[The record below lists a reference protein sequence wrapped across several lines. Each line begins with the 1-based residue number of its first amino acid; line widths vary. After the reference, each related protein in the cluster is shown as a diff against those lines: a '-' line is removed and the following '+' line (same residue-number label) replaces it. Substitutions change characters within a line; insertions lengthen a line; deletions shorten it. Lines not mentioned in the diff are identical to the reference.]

1 MGEASRYFLRT
12 KSAEALQAQYSIHC
26 LQPYC
31 PLFFGPRARGQVV
44 ARGCTVHPNT
54 EFTSQ
59 TRQLKI
65 IVDTSYPT
73 PGELLHGNRMT
84 ENLMSL
90 EGESHDTLLLTSSS
104 HTSNGHGLG
113 ISDGSTADCE
123 RLAKDEK
130 TLSYWQGVC
139 LITSRQIGAGIF
151 SIPALVHRNTGSVG
165 LSLILWVANGG
176 IAYAGAC
183 AFSFYAPYSS
193 VIC

>member
-1 MGEASRYFLRT
+1 
-12 KSAEALQAQYSIHC
+12 
-26 LQPYC
+26 
-31 PLFFGPRARGQVV
+31 
-44 ARGCTVHPNT
+44 
-54 EFTSQ
+54 
-59 TRQLKI
+59 
-65 IVDTSYPT
+65 
-73 PGELLHGNRMT
+73 MT
-84 ENLMSL
+84 ENLIMSL
-90 EGESHDTLLLTSSS
+90 EGESHDTLLQTSSS

-113 ISDGSTADCE
+113 ISEGSDCE
-123 RLAKDEK
+123 RLVKGEK

-165 LSLILWVANGG
+165 LSLILWAVNGG